1 MIYWAPLFHF
11 YQPPTQILSV
21 LNRVFRESY
30 LPLLQVLRRAPYA
43 RATLNFSG
51 VLTEMLCEAGFSEV
65 VQGFGEL
72 AGSGQVEFTGS
83 AKHHAI
89 LPLIPQEEVLRQIQ
103 SNAATNRHF
112 LGTAYQP
119 SGFFPPELAFNHEL
133 AALLLQTGHR
143 WVIVSGIACPESVP
157 WPVQVVHRVASLGR
171 GSGEGLAVFFR
182 DDVLSNRISFQ
193 SIDAEGFVTH
203 LLSLGQA
210 LHGDGYVVTAMDA
223 ETFGHHIPGWHQQF
237 LAECFQLL
245 AKHRNAVMI
254 ATLSE
259 LLACFPRGQE
269 VVPRASSWSST
280 LEGLAQ
286 KNPYPLWKD
295 PANRIHQL
303 QWQHTEISLKL
314 IHHAMRW
321 AESEESRKYFNIAR
335 NLQDAS
341 LHSCQYW
348 WASRSPM
355 WDINMVHRGLLLQRE
370 AVLNACKALR
380 ACSASPEA
388 KREGELLKASSD
400 RLYQQITE
408 ELLSA

>member
-21 LNRVFRESY
+21 LNRVVRESY
-30 LPLLQVLRRAPYA
+30 HPLLQVLRRAPYA

-51 VLTEMLCEAGFSEV
+51 VLTEMLCEGGFSKV

-89 LPLIPQEEVLRQIQ
+89 LPLIPQGEVLRQIQ
-103 SNAATNRHF
+103 GNAATNRHF

-119 SGFFPPELAFNHEL
+119 SGFFPPELAFNQEL
-133 AALLLQTGHR
+133 AAPLLQTGHR

-171 GSGEGLAVFFR
+171 RSGEELAVFFR

-203 LLSLGQA
+203 LLSMGQA

-223 ETFGHHIPGWHQQF
+223 ETFGHHIPGWDQRF
-237 LAECFQLL
+237 LAKVLQILT
-245 AKHRNAVMI
+245 AHRETLVM

-259 LLACFPRGQE
+259 ILARCPRGQE
-269 VVPRASSWSST
+269 MVPRASSWSST
-280 LEGLAQ
+280 QEGLAQ
-286 KNPYPLWKD
+286 NNPYPLWKD

-321 AESEESRKYFNIAR
+321 TESEESRKFFNIAR
-335 NLQDAS
+335 NLQDAA

-355 WDINMVHRGLLLQRE
+355 WDINLVHRGLLLQRE

-380 ACSASPEA
+380 VSRASPEA

-400 RLYQQITE
+400 RLYQQIIE